1 VGKVPEGRTRTN
13 SNEKAGIGGEILGLF
28 EREFN
33 SNKLVRS
40 PFLKASIA
48 RETAGSTPWECGE
61 EIFFRSGGAIA
72 TDGLGKI
79 CALSPEGI
87 NDRGII

>member
-61 EIFFRSGGAIA
+61 EIFF
-72 TDGLGKI
+72 
-79 CALSPEGI
+79 
-87 NDRGII
+87 DRGERSLQMDSEKSARSPRRVSTIEG